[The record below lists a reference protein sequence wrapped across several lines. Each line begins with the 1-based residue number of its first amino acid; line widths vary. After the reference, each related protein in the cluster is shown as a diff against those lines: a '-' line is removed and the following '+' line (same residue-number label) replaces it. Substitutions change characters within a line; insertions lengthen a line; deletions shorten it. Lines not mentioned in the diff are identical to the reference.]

1 MTHSPV
7 PITPLDAWIKK
18 KIASSD
24 AILTRDSI
32 TTYQLK
38 KIQDTIDIACKKSR
52 FYHDCLKDFAG
63 KKIASLDYLHQLPFT
78 TQKDIEASALQ
89 MLCVSQSD
97 ISRVVTLDTSG
108 TTGKPKRLYFTREDQ
123 ELTIDFFKTGM
134 STFTEQGDHVM
145 ILLPGERP
153 GSVGDLLAVSI
164 ERLGAIP
171 IKHGI
176 IHSIPETIQILADTK
191 ANVAVGIPIQMLALA
206 RYYEQNNY
214 NPKLTLQRLLLS
226 TDYLPNA
233 VRSELQRILGCN
245 IFDHYGMTEMGLGG
259 GVECCAHN
267 GYHMREADL
276 FFEIIDPQ
284 TGKTVPYGNYGEVVF
299 TTLTRNG
306 MPLIRYRTGDLSRI
320 IPGTCQCGT
329 SLYRLDYIKT
339 RNSGRIQIDDDC
351 YFSISDLDEI
361 LLATSGIVDFSA
373 KISYQMSSVLLK
385 IEIITMEKSIPKTFI
400 YESLD
405 TIPAI
410 NILKKKSGLTILI
423 ESFTCNNTYIPEA
436 GKRKIL
442 VS

>member
-1 MTHSPV
+1 MMKINSRPDSL
-7 PITPLDAWIKK
+7 INQRLDE
-18 KIASSD
+18 
-24 AILTRDSI
+24 
-32 TTYQLK
+32 YQLEK
-38 KIQDTIDIACKKSR
+38 LQETIDFVYNNSP
-52 FYHDCLKDFAG
+52 FYHDRLRDFAEH
-63 KKIASLDYLHQLPFT
+63 KLTCLNDLTRLPFT
-78 TQKDIEASALQ
+78 IQEDIEASALQ

-108 TTGKPKRLYFTREDQ
+108 TTRKPKRLYFTREDQ
-123 ELTIDFFKTGM
+123 ELTVDFFKTGM

-191 ANVAVGIPIQMLALA
+191 ANVAVGIPIQMIALA

-214 NPKLTLQRLLLS
+214 NPKLTLQRLLVS

-233 VRSELQRILGCN
+233 VRSELQRILGCE

-339 RNSGRIQIDDDC
+339 RNSGRIQIDDEC

-361 LLATSGIVDFSA
+361 LLAIPGIVDFSA
-373 KISYQMSSVLLK
+373 KIFYQTSSVLLK
-385 IEIITMEKSIPKTFI
+385 IEIITMEKPIPKTSI
-400 YESLD
+400 YESLY

-423 ESFTCNNTYIPEA
+423 ESFTCNNTYIPKA